1 MLCSL
6 SVGQTGPVQPVQP
19 ADLLAAVES
28 VLAADLEA
36 RRAEVLA
43 IDARLA
49 DDVDRLV
56 GYISSGGKRLRP
68 QFLCWGWLAATCGG
82 ARRPDG
88 AVPDGALPD
97 GVIRAAAALEFVQAC
112 ALIHDD
118 IIDHSD
124 VRRGQPSMHRSV
136 QKAHAGNGW
145 SGDSADFGTSTA
157 LLLGDLALAWADDL
171 FHDGL
176 DRLGHP
182 AGAAAAWRAMRTEV
196 LGGQLLD
203 LRISVDE
210 SPDPR
215 LAAADALV
223 VNRYKTAAYTVERP
237 LHLGAA
243 LGGASPA
250 LIDTLRRYGTAIGV
264 GFQLRDD
271 LLGVFGD
278 PSRTGKPAGGD
289 LIEGKKTVLLALT
302 RAALLDQPDRL
313 AELDAGIGSSLDPEA
328 VDRLTALVAGTW
340 APAQI
345 EARIDGLVTA
355 GLAAL
360 DAIDDQGDLLIDPNT
375 AAQLRLLAMAASARD
390 R

>member
-1 MLCSL
+1 
-6 SVGQTGPVQPVQP
+6 
-19 ADLLAAVES
+19 
-28 VLAADLEA
+28 
-36 RRAEVLA
+36 
-43 IDARLA
+43 
-49 DDVDRLV
+49 
-56 GYISSGGKRLRP
+56 
-68 QFLCWGWLAATCGG
+68 
-82 ARRPDG
+82 
-88 AVPDGALPD
+88 
-97 GVIRAAAALEFVQAC
+97 
-112 ALIHDD
+112 
-118 IIDHSD
+118 
-124 VRRGQPSMHRSV
+124 MHRSV

-243 LGGASPA
+243 LGGATPA
-250 LIDTLRRYGTAIGV
+250 TIDALRRYGTAIGV

-302 RAALLDQPDRL
+302 RQALLDQPDRL
-313 AELDAGIGSSLDPEA
+313 AELDAGIGSCPRPGGGRPAHRLGGRHLGTCTDRGPDRWAGHRWTGRTGCDRRSGRPAHRSEHGRPVASAGHGGFGSRPLNLLRSEA
-328 VDRLTALVAGTW
+328 
-340 APAQI
+340 
-345 EARIDGLVTA
+345 
-355 GLAAL
+355 
-360 DAIDDQGDLLIDPNT
+360 GDLCPAVHFPTPVL
-375 AAQLRLLAMAASARD
+375 AQGGDRPARQ
-390 R
+390 